1 MKLLTVLI
9 TTSFT
14 MAAGL
19 STPTTGKTA
28 PVDPNGNLQTVFPV
42 PTKVTEKSKLVPL
55 SQKAA
60 VGMGMLLAFNSG
72 AVNSA
77 TLSGLLA
84 EGTKMGTAAVT
95 GAWTNSAIGA
105 GSAVQGAAAS
115 QFLFN
120 TKCILSYIC
129 GAIISGLVIPEPKAF
144 ELDVKKT
151 VPLFGIASALLVTS
165 AFFAKAAS
173 VKYFYFAL
181 LANGLQN
188 SFTSTL
194 TANLCRTAHFSGI
207 SSDMGTFIGQIL
219 GGNKANKQRLKNIAL
234 IAASFW
240 TGGFLS
246 FGWTKT
252 FGHKVLFGAAAIHL
266 AFATWVGLKGRG
278 STVEA
283 KTA

>member
-1 MKLLTVLI
+1 MKLFSVLF
-9 TTSFT
+9 TSYLA

-19 STPTTGKTA
+19 SSPNTSKA
-28 PVDPNGNLQTVFPV
+28 SPVDANSQSVFPA
-42 PTKVTEKSKLVPL
+42 PTKQAPKLMPL

-60 VGMGMLLAFNSG
+60 VGMGMVLAFNAG

-84 EGTKMGTAAVT
+84 GGTKMGSAAVT

-105 GSAVQGAAAS
+105 ASAVQGAAAA

-120 TKCILSYIC
+120 TKCIVSYIC
-129 GAIISGLVIPEPKAF
+129 GSIISGLVIPEPKAF
-144 ELDVKKT
+144 EVDVKKT
-151 VPLFGIASALLVTS
+151 LPLFTISAALLATS
-165 AFFAKAAS
+165 AVFAKAAN

-194 TANLCRTAHFSGI
+194 TANLCRTSHFTGI
-207 SSDMGTFIGQIL
+207 SSDMGTFIGQVL
-219 GGNKANKQRLKNIAL
+219 RGNKTNQGRLKNVAL

-240 TGGFLS
+240 TGGFLA

-252 FGHKVLFGAAAIHL
+252 FGHKVLFGAAAVHL
-266 AFATWVGLKGRG
+266 AFAAWVGMK
-278 STVEA
+278 SKA
-283 KTA
+283 KKD

>member
-1 MKLLTVLI
+1 MKLFSVLF
-9 TTSFT
+9 TSYVA

-19 STPTTGKTA
+19 STPNAKA
-28 PVDPNGNLQTVFPV
+28 AVPVKAADKPLI
-42 PTKVTEKSKLVPL
+42 VPL

-60 VGMGMLLAFNSG
+60 VGMGMILAFNSG

-105 GSAVQGAAAS
+105 ASAVQGAAAS

-120 TKCILSYIC
+120 TKCIASYIC

-144 ELDVKKT
+144 EIDVKKT
-151 VPLFGIASALLVTS
+151 LPLFAIASGLLATS
-165 AFFAKAAS
+165 AVFAKAS
-173 VKYFYFAL
+173 NVKYFYFAL

-194 TANLCRTAHFSGI
+194 TANLCRTSHFTGI

-219 GGNKANKQRLKNIAL
+219 GGNKTNQGRLKNIAL

-252 FGHKVLFGAAAIHL
+252 FGHNVLFGAASVHL
-266 AFATWVGLKGRG
+266 AFAAWVAMKARG
-278 STVEA
+278 SS